1 MTDFPTL
8 CWLAVQDR
16 TFWALVL
23 ASASQYLVPFAA
35 QRVLLDRLPE
45 ERRERAWNAL
55 TWACALLWTGPLSMI
70 PFCFVTRPVQPEGA
84 SLGRRVG
91 RGAGALGLGV
101 LWAVALTALCLG
113 IEYALT
119 RALGVDL
126 EPQRARGA

>member
-55 TWACALLWTGPLSMI
+55 TWACALLWTGPLSI
-70 PFCFVTRPVQPEGA
+70 LVIAPFALVDPVA
-84 SLGRRVG
+84 HDLLRK
-91 RGAGALGLGV
+91 
-101 LWAVALTALCLG
+101 VARSGSACSG
-113 IEYALT
+113 PS
-119 RALGVDL
+119 R
-126 EPQRARGA
+126 